1 MEPELLY
8 YTISGPKMA
17 HLPKYFRKTNKI
29 IFMYLFAPFTMQNFK
44 KILRVDPGNPIF
56 RSKMAHLPYMRIFFR
71 KTINITSM
79 YFLVPFI
86 VQKFKK
92 IFRADI
98 KLWGYTIFW
107 PKMGHLPQIR
117 IFSKKPLIQ
126 FPCSWWFFSLCK
138 ISKVSFQ

>member
-1 MEPELLY
+1 MHLLLCK
-8 YTISGPKMA
+8 IS
-17 HLPKYFRKTNKI
+17 
-29 IFMYLFAPFTMQNFK
+29 K
-44 KILRVDPGNPIF
+44 KSSVDPGNPIF

-107 PKMGHLPQIR
+107 PKMGHLPQIK

-138 ISKVSFQ
+138 ISKVSFQYMQGYLNALLLRPKWPICPKKEFFQ